1 VKPVQHQ
8 QPQAPGA
15 PEVSLRK
22 DESAQDYDLMP
33 KKGRLKSSCCFL
45 GNSSTSFLHALTL
58 FEFRQYVV
66 NINLPNGLKYPATWR
81 NAELSR
87 QRTRRVQS
95 NEYTWFT
102 TATKT

>member
-33 KKGRLKSSCCFL
+33 KKGRLKVAVAFLAILQLLFSTPSLFLSS
-45 GNSSTSFLHALTL
+45 
-58 FEFRQYVV
+58 V
-66 NINLPNGLKYPATWR
+66 NML
-81 NAELSR
+81 
-87 QRTRRVQS
+87 
-95 NEYTWFT
+95 
-102 TATKT
+102 